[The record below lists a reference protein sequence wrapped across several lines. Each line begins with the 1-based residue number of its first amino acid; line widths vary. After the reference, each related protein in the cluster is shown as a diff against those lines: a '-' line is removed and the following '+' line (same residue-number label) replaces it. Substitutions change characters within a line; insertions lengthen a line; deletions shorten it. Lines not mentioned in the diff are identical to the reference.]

1 MFNKLEETK
10 KRYEFLTDEIVKPEV
25 IANQNEW
32 KKLVKERA
40 DIEEISTPNTKKP
53 KKTLKIARR

>member
-40 DIEEISTPNTKKP
+40 DIEEIVNKY
-53 KKTLKIARR
+53 AE